1 MHEARM
7 LALSNLYDELE
18 NFAFS
23 PTGAEMCLY
32 GDPAYPLRVHL
43 QAPFPIGIFTRD
55 MQIFNDS
62 MSTVHASV
70 EWLFADI
77 NNYFKFLDFKKDL
90 KIGLSQV
97 CKMYIVCALL
107 GNALTCLDSNSTA
120 EYFGLVPPPP
130 PPQRWISISVRFLLR
145 TKGVSLTYGKGGIWE
160 NRGAVYS
167 FIPSSVMVGSKM
179 VRMFLKNRG

>member
-1 MHEARM
+1 MHDARM
-7 LALSNLYDELE
+7 LAVSNLYDELE

-43 QAPFPIGIFTRD
+43 QAPFRIAMLTRD

-62 MSTVHASV
+62 MSAVRASV

-77 NNYFKFLDFKKDL
+77 INYFKFLDFKKDL

-97 CKMYIVCALL
+97 GKMYIVCALL
-107 GNALTCLDSNSTA
+107 RNALTCLYSNSTA
-120 EYFGLVPPPP
+120 EYFGLEPPTLDHYF
-130 PPQRWISISVRFLLR
+130 S
-145 TKGVSLTYGKGGIWE
+145 
-160 NRGAVYS
+160 
-167 FIPSSVMVGSKM
+167 
-179 VRMFLKNRG
+179 